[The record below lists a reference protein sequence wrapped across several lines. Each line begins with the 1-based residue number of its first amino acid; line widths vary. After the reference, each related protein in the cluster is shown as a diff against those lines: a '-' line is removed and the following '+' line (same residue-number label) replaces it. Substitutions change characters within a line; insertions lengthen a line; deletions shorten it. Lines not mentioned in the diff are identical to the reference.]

1 MLFYCSEHMQKR
13 ESNICEL
20 DTCSFLRFSLP
31 TNTEP
36 LRARSDWSDPLPC
49 SIKTNSDNRKGRY
62 EDGEFRQAS
71 FTILVECIPFPYNRV
86 KLERMGE
93 NLGEYRVMNA
103 EPLTT
108 VGRTQIVV

>member
-1 MLFYCSEHMQKR
+1 MGRTDRGPFRLERSFALFDQDH
-13 ESNICEL
+13 
-20 DTCSFLRFSLP
+20 
-31 TNTEP
+31 
-36 LRARSDWSDPLPC
+36 
-49 SIKTNSDNRKGRY
+49 SDNRKGRY

>member
-1 MLFYCSEHMQKR
+1 MERIYGDMIYNGTLRYEILAEGGINEWGEPIEAQSTWSEA
-13 ESNICEL
+13 I
-20 DTCSFLRFSLP
+20 
-31 TNTEP
+31 
-36 LRARSDWSDPLPC
+36 PC
-49 SIKTNSDNRKGRY
+49 SIKTNSDNRKGQY

-71 FTILVECIPFPYNRV
+71 FTILIECIHFPYNRI

-93 NLGEYRVMNA
+93 NLGEYRVMSA